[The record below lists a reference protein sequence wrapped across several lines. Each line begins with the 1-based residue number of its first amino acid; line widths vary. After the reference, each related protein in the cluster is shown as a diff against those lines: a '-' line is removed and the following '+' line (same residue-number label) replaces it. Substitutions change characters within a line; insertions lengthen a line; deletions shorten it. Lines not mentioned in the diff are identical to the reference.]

1 MYVCPPLIE
10 SYIDLVF
17 FFSVLHSL
25 LMASGDQQQVNN
37 AKKELQ
43 KPCAVCCRC
52 EQVLLLDEFSHEQ
65 WEQIRANIP
74 AFCAACK
81 NGKET
86 TRKRKLNADSLE
98 IYMCTGC
105 SQNQFAAAFPR
116 AQLLQAQA
124 ETQRQCLKCLQAQ
137 RTEMRSCRC
146 SINKTPREFP
156 SQMVT
161 MPADGIVCLQCQ
173 EELHPSTRKLVED
186 GYFACK
192 TCAKIYPNVIGTSQ
206 GQSRRCMNCP
216 ARGHRKVGE
225 QTCRK
230 AACKRKWIEEEQPGD
245 GKRPPR
251 YCPDC
256 RQ

>member
-17 FFSVLHSL
+17 FLLHSL

-137 RTEMRSCRC
+137 RTEMRCCRC
-146 SINKTPREFP
+146 LIKQNTPRIP
-156 SQMVT
+156 IPNGHHARGRYRVLA
-161 MPADGIVCLQCQ
+161 MPRRVAPINAQAGGGWLLCLQDLCQ
-173 EELHPSTRKLVED
+173 DLPQCNRYVPGPEPPLHELSGPGPQKGRGANL
-186 GYFACK
+186 
-192 TCAKIYPNVIGTSQ
+192 P
-206 GQSRRCMNCP
+206 QSCLQK
-216 ARGHRKVGE
+216 KV
-225 QTCRK
+225 
-230 AACKRKWIEEEQPGD
+230 D
-245 GKRPPR
+245 
-251 YCPDC
+251 
-256 RQ
+256 